1 MRNNVLLFKEIKI
14 NDDLY
19 IYNPVNVVSGYYEY
33 TNNRSVFRVDSKAIY
48 KNMKYLN

>member
-1 MRNNVLLFKEIKI
+1 MRNNVLLFKKIKI

-33 TNNRSVFRVDSKAIY
+33 TNNRSVLELIHKLYI
-48 KNMKYLN
+48 KI